1 LALAKK
7 DPKQS
12 VLKLTE
18 ENVRVQVYNV
28 CTVLDEL
35 GLKRTVKVKGFV
47 YHVSEREL
55 REITVPG
62 PIV

>member
-28 CTVLDEL
+28 CTVLDKL

-47 YHVSEREL
+47 YHVAEREL
-55 REITVPG
+55 REITVPA
-62 PIV
+62 